1 MRSNSRTETT
11 RSEHIPVAEELG
23 KGAVRDAELGQEA
36 HGVDGVNSAA
46 GTLRPLP
53 LRSRPGRAVARRG
66 RERRR
71 VATDQATMP
80 PSGAR
85 ATAGW
90 EIGAPEGWV
99 AVGMDE
105 EKRGTLGHCKY
116 RGSLAGFKHG
126 SVISTAE
133 SYG

>member
-1 MRSNSRTETT
+1 
-11 RSEHIPVAEELG
+11 
-23 KGAVRDAELGQEA
+23 
-36 HGVDGVNSAA
+36 
-46 GTLRPLP
+46 
-53 LRSRPGRAVARRG
+53 
-66 RERRR
+66 
-71 VATDQATMP
+71 MP

-126 SVISTAE
+126 SVISTARE
-133 SYG
+133 LWIRIPEYRGGRTASLPRVEFTVYNWNRVNYVYRTTTCKVGAN